1 MVAAKI
7 EQPLAAL
14 VTMTDYSQTN
24 FGCSLQQSLQP
35 EAVGQTSDLNP
46 ALNLALN
53 QICQGAT
60 WHYAEVWLPEVDRNL
75 LKLSPACCIN
85 VMEDERILALKQFR
99 QCSETFILQPSEGLP
114 GQTWSSQCPQWIVD
128 VSAESETYF
137 LRNQIAKAFGV
148 KAGLGLPFLIE
159 QEVVAVFVFFMQ
171 TALLADQALI
181 RQTQALLQQLEPT
194 LIPLLQSTPMEANR

>member
-1 MVAAKI
+1 
-7 EQPLAAL
+7 
-14 VTMTDYSQTN
+14 MTDYSQTN
-24 FGCSLQQSLQP
+24 FGCSPQRFLQT
-35 EAVGQTSDLNP
+35 EAVGQTPDLNS

-53 QICQGAT
+53 QICKGTA

-85 VMEDERILALKQFR
+85 VLEDDRILALKQFH
-99 QCSETFILQPSEGLP
+99 QCSEAFILQPSEGLP
-114 GQTWSSQCPQWIVD
+114 GQTWSSQCPQWIAD

-137 LRNQIAKAFGV
+137 LRNQIARAFGV

-171 TALLADQALI
+171 AARLADQPLI

-194 LIPLLQSTPMEANR
+194 LIPLFQLNLIGANRL